1 MRFKYMPVLMILAA
15 GYGWTGSDGS
25 AESAAVM
32 AADTS
37 ALAPANPPS
46 SAAALKF
53 GVTTR
58 DSGDSLASEATDG
71 DAQASMISSGPL
83 DYQRVGWDYINLR
96 VSKFFIS
103 INSSAYLSKLPAEKA
118 IESMLSTER
127 GQVLIPTRDV
137 VRLDTD
143 TRFLGRQ
150 SLINLL
156 MDPVSGAAF
165 QYEVHDQGGR
175 FRHRFFRFAEDG
187 TLVKT
192 WRPAEEDFD
201 EEKQR
206 PWREWSRIEEFYNR
220 LPEPAIGLVITDP
233 LALLY
238 VASSL
243 QLAPGDEPL
252 ELFALTGDGITR
264 IWLKPE
270 ALLELAVDFE
280 IKGRG
285 RCKGEAQVL
294 QLDLSAAPLV
304 SGDEYDFDFLGL
316 EDDIRLY
323 VDTTTRLPVEVSGKA
338 RIVGNARIRLRE
350 ATLRAGLDCPATT

>member
-1 MRFKYMPVLMILAA
+1 MRSRYLPILMLLAA

-25 AESAAVM
+25 TEPAAVQ
-32 AADTS
+32 AADTA
-37 ALAPANPPS
+37 ALAPAQPPS
-46 SAAALKF
+46 SSAAPAF
-53 GVTTR
+53 GVTTK
-58 DSGDSLASEATDG
+58 DSADSPDGAATDG
-71 DAQASMISSGPL
+71 DAQSSLAADGPL
-83 DYQRVGWDYINLR
+83 DYQRVGWEHINLR

-103 INSSAYLSKLPAEKA
+103 INSSAYLRKLPAEKA
-118 IESMLSTER
+118 IELMLSTER
-127 GQVLIPTRDV
+127 GQVLMPVRDV

-192 WRPAEEDFD
+192 WRPDEDNFD

-220 LPEPAIGLVITDP
+220 LPEPAVGLVITDP

-264 IWLKPE
+264 IRLEPE
-270 ALLELAVDFE
+270 ALLELTVDFE
-280 IKGRG
+280 VKGRG
-285 RCKGEAQVL
+285 RCKGNTRVL

-323 VDTTTRLPVEVSGKA
+323 IDTKTRLPVEVSGKA
-338 RIVGNARIRLRE
+338 RIVGNARIKLRE
-350 ATLRAGLDCPATT
+350 ATLRAGLDCPATA